1 MLRTNRVT
9 TVGCTTPLCMYTCTC
24 MYMWVNWM
32 GSVRYASSSCRRSD
46 LCHESWMERCV
57 CVTCCGVAESIV
69 DLMSRRALVGR
80 SLSPRW
86 DRGRFCNIPRAIHL
100 PERIFIGYESCRFLG
115 VVRLYSLA
123 VGQVREA
130 SFSRT
135 TPRACD
141 HREHAPR
148 HCPVTP

>member
-1 MLRTNRVT
+1 VLRTNRVT

-24 MYMWVNWM
+24 STC
-32 GSVRYASSSCRRSD
+32 GSIGWDLFDVRQVHVVAQTSVTSRGWSD
-46 LCHESWMERCV
+46 VW

-100 PERIFIGYESCRFLG
+100 PERTKGIFIGYESCRFLI
-115 VVRLYSLA
+115 
-123 VGQVREA
+123 QVQWYGSGSA
-130 SFSRT
+130 
-135 TPRACD
+135 PAA
-141 HREHAPR
+141 APR
-148 HCPVTP
+148 TVGRASPRPVVWSVLLLPA